1 MSNHIT
7 VTVPADDKK
16 ALTAGATMLLT
27 LADKLPPMELDD
39 VDQDPAPPAPS
50 TATEQQEQAA
60 SPAPPAGGPLTWT
73 VPTVSDDKPPEP
85 PTTTEATTT
94 GPELDVDGFPHDP
107 RIHAGTKAKTSA
119 GKWKRK
125 RGVDDATREQVE
137 AELRQ
142 LTAIPAPASEQQE
155 QATPPAPPAPPTS
168 ESAAT
173 TTPPPPPAAT
183 DEQPMNFAGFLK
195 GVSGLV
201 SSGAITMDRVTEVI
215 NGKGIANMQLVGSRP
230 DLIPELWADIQAA
243 AGQA

>member
-39 VDQDPAPPAPS
+39 VDQDPAPPAPPA
-50 TATEQQEQAA
+50 ATEQQE
-60 SPAPPAGGPLTWT
+60 STGEPLTWA
-73 VPTVSDDKPPEP
+73 VPTVSDDEPPEP
-85 PTTTEATTT
+85 PTTT

-137 AELRQ
+137 TELRQ
-142 LTAIPAPASEQQE
+142 LMAAPASQVPATEQQE
-155 QATPPAPPAPPTS
+155 QTAPPAPPAPPAS

-173 TTPPPPPAAT
+173 TAPPPPPAAT
-183 DEQPMNFAGFLK
+183 DEQPMNFSGFLK

-201 SSGAITMDRVTEVI
+201 SSGTITMDRVTEVI